1 MGEAN
6 ASGYSNQ
13 DFLIEGTILKKYLGN
28 DSQVELPEGLEV
40 IESDAFRYNGHIES
54 VVIPQTIKKIENEVF
69 YHCSRLKSVVLPEQL
84 EEIGESALPNVGWW
98 LNSDGSMEEQ
108 ENCTWG

>member
-1 MGEAN
+1 MVTVGEAN

-54 VVIPQTIKKIENEVF
+54 VV
-69 YHCSRLKSVVLPEQL
+69 VLPEEL
-84 EEIGESALPNVGWW
+84 EEIGESAFAWCEN
-98 LNSDGSMEEQ
+98 LNTITIPANINTFVMAYFGIVAS
-108 ENCTWG
+108 